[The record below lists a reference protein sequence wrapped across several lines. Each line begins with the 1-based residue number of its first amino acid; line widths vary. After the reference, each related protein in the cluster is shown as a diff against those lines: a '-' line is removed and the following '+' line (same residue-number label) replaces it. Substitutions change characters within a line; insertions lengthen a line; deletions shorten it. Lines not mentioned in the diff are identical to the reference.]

1 MEDIIAIIMSLGM
14 PVFIVAIVS
23 HYRYRTKELAAKSQG
38 GVNPKL
44 LEASEKERKALE
56 ARIQNLESIVCS
68 VDFELNQKLNR
79 IIVEKSQVMAAMPA
93 EAAARAPVIALPAG
107 ATVGEARRLSAS

>member
-1 MEDIIAIIMSLGM
+1 MEDIIAIVMSLGM

-23 HYRYRTKELAAKSQG
+23 HYRYRSKELAAKSHG
-38 GVNPKL
+38 ADPKL